1 MTNYSNIDEASSVV
15 ESEALAWIA
24 QLNGDDVSEKDL
36 AAFREW
42 VNRSPAH
49 QKEIKELS
57 ELWTGLNVLTV
68 MDEPIRQADKVSR
81 NLRKNQARKQWKR
94 RLVLPAL
101 ACAAAVSFLMASP
114 LLRGADIES
123 SSYEANMSVPLV
135 FKTAKGEHQTHS
147 LEDGSIITMNT
158 DSHVE
163 VDFTQGQR
171 DVRLLKGEA
180 LFSVEHDEKRPFLV
194 FANDGIVRA
203 VGTEFSVHITDNAF
217 DVLVSEGSV
226 ELSTLKPT
234 KPVSAAIKTPANAT
248 KVASLGIIK
257 AGHTAQV
264 KDSKASIAIVS
275 TEVID
280 AELSW
285 RVGRL
290 EFTGERLEEAIAE
303 YTRYT
308 DLNIIISD
316 PELKKIKLGGAFP
329 TGELDLFFKTLEL
342 QFGINVTRS
351 ADNLVYLTKSDPD
364 VVK

>member
-1 MTNYSNIDEASSVV
+1 MTNFSSIDETSSVV

-68 MDEPIRQADKVSR
+68 MDEPIRQADKISKQ
-81 NLRKNQARKQWKR
+81 LRKSTARKHWKR
-94 RLVLPAL
+94 RAILPAL
-101 ACAAAVSFLMASP
+101 AGAMAMSLLMVSP
-114 LLRGADIES
+114 LLRNHDIDGPT
-123 SSYEANMSVPLV
+123 YETNMSVPIVL
-135 FKTAKGEHQTHS
+135 KTAKGEHQTHT
-147 LEDGSIITMNT
+147 LDDGSVITMNT
-158 DSHVE
+158 DSHLE
-163 VDFTQGQR
+163 IDFRQGQR

-180 LFSVEHDEKRPFLV
+180 LFSVAHDEKRPFLV

-203 VGTEFSVHITDNAF
+203 VGTEFSVHIKDDAI

-234 KPVSAAIKTPANAT
+234 KSISASTQAPINVT

-257 AGHTAQV
+257 AGHAAQV

-275 TEVID
+275 DDVID

-290 EFTGERLEEAIAE
+290 EFTGESLEEAIAE

-308 DLNIIISD
+308 DLNIVISD

-329 TGELDLFFKTLEL
+329 TDEFDLFFKTLEL
-342 QFGINVTRS
+342 QFGIKVTQS
-351 ADNLVYLTKSDPD
+351 ADNQVYLTKSE
-364 VVK
+364 

>member
-1 MTNYSNIDEASSVV
+1 MTSFSNIDETSETSSVV

-68 MDEPIRQADKVSR
+68 MDEPIRQADKVSKQ
-81 NLRKNQARKQWKR
+81 LRKNHARKHWKR
-94 RLVLPAL
+94 RFVLPAL
-101 ACAAAVSFLMASP
+101 VGALAMSAIMVSP
-114 LLRGADIES
+114 LLRGDDIQS
-123 SSYEANMSVPLV
+123 STYEANMSVPLV
-135 FKTAKGEHQTHS
+135 FKTAKGESQTHS
-147 LEDGSIITMNT
+147 LEDGSVITMNT
-158 DSHVE
+158 DSHIE

-180 LFSVEHDEKRPFLV
+180 LFSVAHDERRPFLV

-203 VGTEFSVHITDNAF
+203 VGTEFSVHIKGNVF
-217 DVLVSEGSV
+217 DVLVSEGAV

-234 KPVSAAIKTPANAT
+234 KPASAKVSLSSRAT

-257 AGHTAQV
+257 AGHAAQV

-275 TEVID
+275 NDVID

-290 EFTGERLEEAIAE
+290 EFTGEGLEEAIAE

-308 DLNIIISD
+308 DLNIIITD
-316 PELKKIKLGGAFP
+316 PELKTIKLGGAFP
-329 TGELDLFFKTLEL
+329 TGELDLFFKTLEV
-342 QFGINVTRS
+342 QFGIKVSQS
-351 ADNLVYLTKSDPD
+351 ADNRVYLAKSE
-364 VVK
+364 

>member
-1 MTNYSNIDEASSVV
+1 MTNFSNKNGSSETSSVV

-49 QKEIKELS
+49 QREIKELS
-57 ELWTGLNVLTV
+57 ELWSGLNVLTV
-68 MDEPIRQADKVSR
+68 MDEPIRQADRVSR
-81 NLRKNQARKQWKR
+81 QLRKTKARQHLRQK
-94 RLVLPAL
+94 VLLPVL
-101 ACAAAVSFLMASP
+101 ASAMVIAVVFASP
-114 LLRGADIES
+114 FMTSGEKEGS
-123 SSYEANMSVPLV
+123 KYEASVSVPLV

-147 LEDGSIITMNT
+147 LEDGSIITINT
-158 DSHVE
+158 NSHIE

-171 DVRLLKGEA
+171 NVRLLKGEA
-180 LFSVEHDEKRPFLV
+180 LFSVAHDEKRPFLV

-234 KPVSAAIKTPANAT
+234 KPISNVINTPVKTT

-257 AGHTAQV
+257 AGHAAQV
-264 KDSKASIAIVS
+264 KDSKASITIVS
-275 TEVID
+275 NDVID
-280 AELSW
+280 SELSW

-290 EFTGERLEEAIAE
+290 DFAGEGLEEAVAE

-316 PELKKIKLGGAFP
+316 PELRTLKLGGTFP

-342 QFGINVTRS
+342 QFGIKVTQS
-351 ADNLVYLTKSDPD
+351 DDNHVYLTRPE
-364 VVK
+364 

>member
-1 MTNYSNIDEASSVV
+1 MTNFSNINGASEASSVV

-81 NLRKNQARKQWKR
+81 HLRKNKARKHWKR
-94 RLVLPAL
+94 RIILPAL
-101 ACAAAVSFLMASP
+101 AGAAAVCLLMISP
-114 LLRGADIES
+114 LSSNNIES
-123 SSYEANMSVPLV
+123 TTYEANVSVPLV
-135 FKTAKGEHQTHS
+135 FKTAKGEHQTHA
-147 LEDGSIITMNT
+147 LEDGSVITVNT
-158 DSHVE
+158 DSHIE

-180 LFSVEHDEKRPFLV
+180 LFSVAHDERRPFLV

-203 VGTEFSVHITDNAF
+203 VGTEFSVHLKDNAF

-234 KPVSAAIKTPANAT
+234 KPISGTTQTSANAP

-264 KDSKASIAIVS
+264 KDSKASIALVS
-275 TEVID
+275 NDIID

-290 EFTGERLEEAIAE
+290 EFTGEGLEEAIAE

-308 DLNIIISD
+308 DLHIIISD
-316 PELKKIKLGGAFP
+316 PELKKIKLGGGFP

-342 QFGINVTRS
+342 QFGIKVTQS
-351 ADNLVYLTKSDPD
+351 TDNHVYLTKSE
-364 VVK
+364 

>member
-1 MTNYSNIDEASSVV
+1 MTNFSNIDGTTEASSVV

-57 ELWTGLNVLTV
+57 ELWDGLNILTV

-81 NLRKNQARKQWKR
+81 QLRQNQARKDWR
-94 RLVLPAL
+94 RRIILPAL
-101 ACAAAVSFLMASP
+101 GGAMAMSFLVTSP
-114 LLRGADIES
+114 LWRTTDIDNS
-123 SSYEANMSVPLV
+123 TYVAQMSVPLV

-147 LEDGSIITMNT
+147 LEDGSVITMNT
-158 DSHVE
+158 DSHIE

-171 DVRLLKGEA
+171 NVRLLKGEA

-203 VGTEFSVHITDNAF
+203 VGTEFSVHIKDDF
-217 DVLVSEGSV
+217 IDVLVSEGSV

-234 KPVSAAIKTPANAT
+234 KPISTTTTAPIKST

-257 AGHTAQV
+257 AGHAAQV

-275 TEVID
+275 TDMID
-280 AELSW
+280 AGLSW
-285 RVGRL
+285 RAGRL
-290 EFTGERLEEAIAE
+290 EFTGEGLEEAIAE
-303 YTRYT
+303 YARYS

-316 PELKKIKLGGAFP
+316 PELKDIRLGGSFP
-329 TGELDLFFKTLEL
+329 TNKLDLFFTTLEV
-342 QFGINVTRS
+342 QFGIKVTHAS
-351 ADNLVYLTKSDPD
+351 EGQIYLTKSE
-364 VVK
+364 

>member
-1 MTNYSNIDEASSVV
+1 MTIFSNNGGSSEASSLV

-57 ELWTGLNVLTV
+57 ELWSDLNILTT
-68 MDEPIRQADKVSR
+68 MDEPIRQADRISKQ
-81 NLRKNQARKQWKR
+81 LRKSRTRKDWKR
-94 RLVLPAL
+94 RILLPAL
-101 ACAAAVSFLMASP
+101 AGVTAMSLIVM
-114 LLRGADIES
+114 S
-123 SSYEANMSVPLV
+123 SIVMTETNTPINYDANVSVPLV

-147 LEDGSIITMNT
+147 FEDGSVITLNT
-158 DSHVE
+158 DSYIE
-163 VDFTQGQR
+163 VDFTDGQR

-180 LFSVEHDEKRPFLV
+180 LFSVAHDEKRPFLV
-194 FANDGIVRA
+194 FANDRIVRA
-203 VGTEFSVHITDNAF
+203 VGTEFSVHIKNNSI

-226 ELSTLKPT
+226 ELSTLEPT
-234 KPVSAAIKTPANAT
+234 KPTLLPTKTSTSVT

-257 AGHTAQV
+257 AGHVAQV
-264 KDSKASIAIVS
+264 KDSKASIELVS
-275 TEVID
+275 NDAID

-290 EFTGERLEEAIAE
+290 EFTGEGLEEAIAE

-316 PELKKIKLGGAFP
+316 PELKAINLGGSFP

-342 QFGINVTRS
+342 QFGIKVNKS
-351 ADNLVYLTKSDPD
+351 DNKQVYLTKA
-364 VVK
+364 